1 LGRRMSPRYFVSVA
15 SKGLSPAVSLLFATL
30 ARRFISVAAKGLI
43 GGGGWRES
51 NGMGCEDSGGL
62 RRTTWR
68 AGMAGKGG
76 KESCRPNETII
87 AYWYR
92 LSMIT
97 LSGLFAIG
105 L

>member
-1 LGRRMSPRYFVSVA
+1 MSPRYFVSVA
-15 SKGLSPAVSLLFATL
+15 SKGLNSTVSLLFAAL

-51 NGMGCEDSGGL
+51 NALGWGDSRGV
-62 RRTTWR
+62 RRTAWR
-68 AGMAGKGG
+68 ADMAGKGG
-76 KESCRPNETII
+76 GESCRPNETII

>member
-1 LGRRMSPRYFVSVA
+1 MSPRYFVSVA
-15 SKGLSPAVSLLFATL
+15 FKGLSPDVSLLFATL
-30 ARRFISVAAKGLI
+30 AGESISVAAKGLM
-43 GGGGWRES
+43 GAGCWLES
-51 NGMGCEDSGGL
+51 NGMGCEDSGGV

-97 LSGLFAIG
+97 LSVLFAIG